1 MANKFIAPWVNPKFE
16 NSTFVI
22 AEAGVNHHGDISMA
36 LDLVEVASKAGANA
50 VKFQLFNPVEQIS
63 ANSHTAEYQRK
74 ATGKV
79 SMLEMAKDYD
89 LPWEAHRRIKQHCEA
104 VGIMY
109 MSSCFDKDAIDF
121 YKEIGG
127 EILKIAS
134 GEITNL
140 ELLSHAAKSGLPLI
154 LSTGMSTLT
163 EISHAID
170 QVKGLANST
179 LALLHCVSRY
189 PTPLAE
195 LNLNFMTTM
204 RVAFGSTVGLSDH
217 TDNLSTGGFA
227 VILGARI
234 VEKHFTLDRNLSGPD
249 HEMSCSPESLTEYV
263 RRIREAEVSLG
274 KFHKNFSPEEIE
286 VRNVAR
292 RSIVATKNLQ
302 IGQTLNSNDMTLKR
316 PGTGISPIFMPHLIG
331 RKLTRSIMSDQQIS
345 WDDL

>member
-1 MANKFIAPWVNPKFE
+1 
-16 NSTFVI
+16 
-22 AEAGVNHHGDISMA
+22 MA
-36 LDLVEVASKAGANA
+36 LDLVEVACKAGANA

-89 LPWEAHRRIKQHCEA
+89 LPWEDHIRIKQHCDA
-104 VGIMY
+104 LGIMY

-121 YKEIGG
+121 YKQIGG
-127 EILKIAS
+127 KILKIAS

-140 ELLSHAAKSGLPLI
+140 ELLSHAAKSELPLI
-154 LSTGMSTLT
+154 LSTGMSTLP
-163 EISHAID
+163 EVSDAIHHI
-170 QVKGLANST
+170 KRIANST

-204 RVAFGSTVGLSDH
+204 RVAFGSTVGFSDH
-217 TDNLSTGGFA
+217 TDNLSTGSFA

-234 VEKHFTLDRNLSGPD
+234 IEKHFTLDRNLSGPD
-249 HEMSCSPESLTEYV
+249 HEMSCSPESLTEYI

-274 KFHKNFSPEEIE
+274 KFHKQFSPEEIE
-286 VRNVAR
+286 IRNVAR

-302 IGQTLNSNDMTLKR
+302 IGHTLTSNDLTLKR
-316 PGTGISPIFMPHLIG
+316 PGTGINPVFMPHLIG
-331 RKLTRSIMSDQQIS
+331 RKLTRSIMSDQQLS